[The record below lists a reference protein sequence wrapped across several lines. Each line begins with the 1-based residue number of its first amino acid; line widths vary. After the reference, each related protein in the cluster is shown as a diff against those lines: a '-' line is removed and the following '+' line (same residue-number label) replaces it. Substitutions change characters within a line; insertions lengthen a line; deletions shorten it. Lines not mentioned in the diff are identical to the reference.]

1 MLGGRYRVEREL
13 GRGGMAKVYRGE
25 DTVLGRTVAIK
36 VLAPQYADDPNFVT
50 RFRREAQAAAR
61 LSNQNLV
68 SVFDTGS
75 DDGVHFIV
83 MEFVEG
89 KTLADYLSGGG
100 RIMPDRA
107 IDIASDVCRALEAA
121 HAQGVIHRD
130 IKPGNIMLDQRGDV
144 KVTDFGIARVTT
156 NETVAQTAAVLGTA
170 SYLSPE
176 QAQGQPVD
184 ARSDI
189 YSLGCVLFEMVTG
202 RPPFQGDSPVTVAS
216 KQVLEQPAAPSR
228 LNPDVSPDLEAVIL
242 RAMAKN
248 PANRYQSAH
257 EMRED
262 LDRVRRGLP
271 VQATPVLPADAGTTQ
286 VIQRRPAA
294 QTAVLP
300 PMEPEPPRSRWWIP
314 VLVTLLILGILAAV
328 LFVLARNLLQD
339 EGDDLVAVPD
349 VTGMRF
355 AAARAILE
363 DRGFVVVD
371 PPLSEPAEDHPDEV
385 PGTVVAQDPQ
395 ADEEVAEGTEVT
407 LTIVARPEQVE
418 IPDLEGES
426 PEDAAAALEELGLV
440 PVGPVSQA
448 SDTIEEGL
456 VIGTQPPA
464 GTSVDPESEVT
475 IIVSSGSGQ
484 VEVPDVRCL
493 PVDAA
498 LNQLDNEGLEG
509 FVSEERRPTSCPTPD
524 MVAEQTPLPGS
535 FLDPGDTVTLFL
547 GEESEPTGPT
557 GPTGATGE
565 TGDNDRR

>member
-1 MLGGRYRVEREL
+1 
-13 GRGGMAKVYRGE
+13 
-25 DTVLGRTVAIK
+25 
-36 VLAPQYADDPNFVT
+36 
-50 RFRREAQAAAR
+50 
-61 LSNQNLV
+61 
-68 SVFDTGS
+68 
-75 DDGVHFIV
+75 
-83 MEFVEG
+83 
-89 KTLADYLSGGG
+89 
-100 RIMPDRA
+100 
-107 IDIASDVCRALEAA
+107 
-121 HAQGVIHRD
+121 
-130 IKPGNIMLDQRGDV
+130 
-144 KVTDFGIARVTT
+144 
-156 NETVAQTAAVLGTA
+156 
-170 SYLSPE
+170 
-176 QAQGQPVD
+176 
-184 ARSDI
+184 
-189 YSLGCVLFEMVTG
+189 
-202 RPPFQGDSPVTVAS
+202 
-216 KQVLEQPAAPSR
+216 
-228 LNPDVSPDLEAVIL
+228 
-242 RAMAKN
+242 
-248 PANRYQSAH
+248 
-257 EMRED
+257 
-262 LDRVRRGLP
+262 
-271 VQATPVLPADAGTTQ
+271 
-286 VIQRRPAA
+286 
-294 QTAVLP
+294 
-300 PMEPEPPRSRWWIP
+300 MEPEPPRSRWWIP